1 MTAIDHSLDAPASPD
16 AGPLAA
22 ATARVT
28 RLADSPVFRI
38 TAGDSN
44 RFVMLV
50 DPHEVPAGYVSVVE
64 IFDVGGRTPP
74 NTHRLAWESFYVLY
88 GEGVA
93 IAGGQRLP
101 LARGDSLRVPPGI
114 AHVIENTGRSRLY
127 CLTTMVPDEDFA
139 ALIRGGLPER
149 LDAEDL
155 AVLGER

>member
-1 MTAIDHSLDAPASPD
+1 MNPPAAAPRVAR
-16 AGPLAA
+16 AQPLA
-22 ATARVT
+22 RC
-28 RLADSPVFRI
+28 PVFRI
-38 TAGDSN
+38 AAGDSN

-74 NTHRLAWESFYVLY
+74 NTHRHAWESFYVLH

-93 IAGGQRLP
+93 VAGGQRLP
-101 LARGDSLRVPPGI
+101 LARGDSLQVPPGI
-114 AHVIENTGRSRLY
+114 EHVIENTGRSRLY

-139 ALIRGGLPER
+139 ALIRGGIPDR

-155 AVLGER
+155 AVLGGA